1 MKRKNYLLEGIK
13 ISQAMINDIIFMC
26 ETRMKKTYFTRR
38 GNNKM
43 TFKNII
49 LFIMNFVKRSTQL
62 ELDDFFK
69 SIDGKDISIT
79 KQAFSEARQKISPT
93 AFIKL
98 SDGIIKWFYKD
109 TDYKRY
115 KDYRLLSIDGTIL
128 EIPNT
133 ETLRDTFGYSE
144 NQSMKLARAK
154 ASALF
159 DIENNMILTSVFE
172 KYKSSE
178 REQAKTLINKLEDIG
193 FDNDLILFDRGYPSR
208 DFISFIEDKK
218 SLNYLMR
225 ASKTFIKAIA
235 NTKEEDQIIEIKHKN
250 KTLKIRVLRFQLD
263 SGETETLITNI
274 YDKSLSIED
283 FKEIYFKRWNIEVKY
298 NELKNRLEIENFS
311 GETPIAVEQDFYATI
326 YLSNMVSLA
335 KIDADAA
342 ICEENKDK
350 ELKYEYKVNTN
361 ILIGKLKNSLV
372 LVLLEKSPWK
382 RSRMLKKIMKEISRN
397 VIPIRPGRK
406 FTRRMRLRANKNSIN
421 NKRSL

>member
-1 MKRKNYLLEGIK
+1 
-13 ISQAMINDIIFMC
+13 
-26 ETRMKKTYFTRR
+26 
-38 GNNKM
+38 
-43 TFKNII
+43 
-49 LFIMNFVKRSTQL
+49 
-62 ELDDFFK
+62 
-69 SIDGKDISIT
+69 
-79 KQAFSEARQKISPT
+79 
-93 AFIKL
+93 
-98 SDGIIKWFYKD
+98 
-109 TDYKRY
+109 
-115 KDYRLLSIDGTIL
+115 
-128 EIPNT
+128 
-133 ETLRDTFGYSE
+133 
-144 NQSMKLARAK
+144 
-154 ASALF
+154 
-159 DIENNMILTSVFE
+159 
-172 KYKSSE
+172 
-178 REQAKTLINKLEDIG
+178 
-193 FDNDLILFDRGYPSR
+193 
-208 DFISFIEDKK
+208 
-218 SLNYLMR
+218 MR